1 MGIELV
7 VLDFDGTVT
16 EVDKEAT
23 SAVDGWR
30 TDIGNELELS
40 TSEIEK
46 EWLGAQ
52 IRIEAEPAK
61 YGWVMGNKIV
71 APAYADPLVMA
82 RTISELLFD
91 QFGVYLDRPE
101 RENILQNRFFKDN
114 YAKTGTVFK
123 NGADHFLKEVCNK
136 FDVCIVTNS
145 GTGSVVKKIAQL
157 PTKYPTI
164 PIHGDAKKYIL
175 DLEWKEVPESVERAG
190 YGRSLFLQRRMYAVV
205 LSGLMADRELKPEQ
219 VAVVGDIYELDLL
232 LPEHQGMQ
240 IVLTPRESTPAF
252 EVEAVRTCPRGY
264 AARNLPEVLEHL
276 KKL

>member
-123 NGADHFLKEVCNK
+123 NGANHFLKEVCNK